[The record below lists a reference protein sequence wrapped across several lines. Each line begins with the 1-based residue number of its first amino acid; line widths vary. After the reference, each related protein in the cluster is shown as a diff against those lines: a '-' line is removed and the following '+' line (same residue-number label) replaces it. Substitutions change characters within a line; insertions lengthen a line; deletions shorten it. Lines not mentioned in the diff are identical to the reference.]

1 MPDSIIEKMKRI
13 LSMIDRKDYPETVRY
28 LKEIVRND
36 EQSLSGF
43 DTAMQLL
50 RLDKPKELPAELI
63 DLISSLFDSS
73 ESAREEIATSQG

>member
-1 MPDSIIEKMKRI
+1 MPDPLFEKIKSI
-13 LSMIDRKDYPETVRY
+13 LSVIDRKDYPETVRY

-43 DTAMQLL
+43 DTAMELL
-50 RLDKPKELPAELI
+50 RLDRPKELPAELI

-73 ESAREEIATSQG
+73 ESAEKEVITVQG

>member
-1 MPDSIIEKMKRI
+1 MPDTIIEKMKRI
-13 LSMIDRKDYPETVRY
+13 LSMIDRKDYPETFRY

-50 RLDKPKELPAELI
+50 RLDRPKELPAELI

>member
-13 LSMIDRKDYPETVRY
+13 LSMIDRKDYPETFRY

-73 ESAREEIATSQG
+73 ESAGEEIATSQG

>member
-1 MPDSIIEKMKRI
+1 MPEPLFEKMKNV
-13 LSMIDRKDYPETVRY
+13 LSMIDWKVYPETVRY

-73 ESAREEIATSQG
+73 ESAGEEIATSQG

>member
-1 MPDSIIEKMKRI
+1 MPEPLFENIKSI
-13 LSMIDRKDYPETVRY
+13 LSVIDRKDYPETVRY

-43 DTAMQLL
+43 DTAMELL
-50 RLDKPKELPAELI
+50 RLDRPKELPAELI

-73 ESAREEIATSQG
+73 ESAEKEITTVQG